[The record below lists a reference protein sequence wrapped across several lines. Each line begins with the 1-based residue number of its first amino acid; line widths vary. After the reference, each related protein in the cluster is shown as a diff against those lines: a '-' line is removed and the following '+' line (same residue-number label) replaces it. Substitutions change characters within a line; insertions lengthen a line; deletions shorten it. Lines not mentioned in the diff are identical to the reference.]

1 MVPFIKKATLS
12 LLGLGLAVG
21 AYAADGDFELKGS
34 VQAQGRTDFHDDDT
48 VLDEFWFRAN
58 FGGKYSSE
66 SMDAQINIRMF
77 APKFGNDIA
86 GNTYDKIT
94 ADVYWGNY
102 KWDLGNH
109 KLNLKLGHWKTDWS
123 ESTNFGT
130 YIDKSLKTRG
140 SYMRDYAHD
149 AFELGWKKGL
159 SNLNVMLATTSNV
172 FNTGY
177 VRIEESLK
185 FTFPLEL
192 QMAYRVNAID
202 AMVKSAVQTH
212 RLATKAAYSV
222 TKELKVY
229 GEIGFLTTG
238 ENDKVSDASVAGG
251 YAIAP
256 EYGQGTSYVPV
267 YLGVNIPTLGVLDGL
282 MLEAEY
288 IKNRSDFAAKADDFA
303 FVLAAVKKMGKMNA
317 QFSAY
322 TGNELKAKDIT
333 MLLRLT
339 TTIK

>member
-1 MVPFIKKATLS
+1 MAHFIKKATLS

-21 AYAADGDFELKGS
+21 VYAADGDFELKGS
-34 VQAQGRTDFHDDDT
+34 VQAQGRTDFQNDNS

-58 FGGKYSSE
+58 FGGKYTS
-66 SMDAQINIRMF
+66 DAFDGQINIRMF
-77 APKFGNDIA
+77 APNFGNDIA
-86 GNTYDKIT
+86 GKAYDKVS
-94 ADVYWGNY
+94 ADLYWGNY

-130 YIDKSLKTRG
+130 YIDKSLSARG
-140 SYMRDYAHD
+140 FYMRDYAHD

-159 SNLNVMLATTSNV
+159 SNLNVMLATTSSL

-177 VRIEESLK
+177 IRVEESLK

-192 QMAYRVNAID
+192 QLAYRVNAID
-202 AMVKSAVQTH
+202 AMAKSAVQTH
-212 RLATKAAYSV
+212 RLAGKAAY
-222 TKELKVY
+222 TIMKDFKVY
-229 GEIGFLTTG
+229 GEVGFLTTG
-238 ENDKVSDASVAGG
+238 EDAKVDSASVANG

-256 EYGQGTSYVPV
+256 EYKQGSSYLPV
-267 YLGVNIPTLGVLDGL
+267 YLGVNIPTFGVLDGL

-288 IKNRSDFAAKADDFA
+288 IKNRDELNKNADDLA
-303 FVLAAVKKMGKMNA
+303 FVLALVKKMGKMNA
-317 QFSAY
+317 QFSVY
-322 TGNELKAKDIT
+322 TGNELKARDIT